1 MSSKRKSPPTKLQEG
16 NQTILASA
24 DISIPLPTLNHSG
37 SDGGGLTDL
46 DETSSNNLSD
56 IGEEEPNTLLRNSSS
71 FYKGEEEPTAM
82 VHNSTSFYKLSE
94 SSSTS
99 HSGSDVDPDDEKP
112 AKNPRIMFSDANN
125 MLIPPGINSISS
137 LSLHNES
144 ERRRNSSECSSPNS
158 EKTNI
163 YNNNN
168 NSLHNNN
175 SSLHPIKRSMDDV
188 LKRLTSKINS
198 TGGKEDKRPTP
209 TLSPNS
215 DVEHTNA
222 IQHALSGDNVMEKDR
237 KISELIF
244 QLQMVREQ
252 LLTQQET
259 PKCKSN
265 LACFARPSIFPDNF

>member
-16 NQTILASA
+16 NSNILSPIDTIN
-24 DISIPLPTLNHSG
+24 PFPTLNNSG

-46 DETSSNNLSD
+46 EETSSNNLSD
-56 IGEEEPNTLLRNSSS
+56 IGEEEPSS
-71 FYKGEEEPTAM
+71 M
-82 VHNSTSFYKLSE
+82 VHNSSSSFYKLSE
-94 SSSTS
+94 SSSAS
-99 HSGSDVDPDDEKP
+99 HSGSDVDLDDEKP
-112 AKNPRIMFSDANN
+112 AKNPRIMFSEANN
-125 MLIPPGINSISS
+125 LLIPPGITSISS
-137 LSLHNES
+137 LSLHNET

-175 SSLHPIKRSMDDV
+175 SSLHPMKRSMDDV

-198 TGGKEDKRPTP
+198 TSCKEDRRPTP
-209 TLSPNS
+209 SLSPNS
-215 DVEHTNA
+215 DVEPTTA
-222 IQHALSGDNVMEKDR
+222 IQQALSGDNVMEKDR

-252 LLTQQET
+252 LLTQQNQEP
-259 PKCKSN
+259 PK
-265 LACFARPSIFPDNF
+265 